1 MPLVLVGEAPAVKL
15 GEGLLLQQLDHLQIR
30 TLPTDIPQM
39 FQVDIS
45 DLDEV
50 DKGIYVSD
58 LTVPEN
64 IQVLTHEEE
73 LIVKITALPVAEV
86 EEVEEAAEAAEA
98 EAAEGA
104 EQEAAEGAETT
115 EREE

>member
-1 MPLVLVGEAPAVKL
+1 
-15 GEGLLLQQLDHLQIR
+15 
-30 TLPTDIPQM
+30 M
-39 FQVDIS
+39 FQVYIS
-45 DLDEV
+45 ELDEV
-50 DKGIYVSD
+50 DKGIYFSD